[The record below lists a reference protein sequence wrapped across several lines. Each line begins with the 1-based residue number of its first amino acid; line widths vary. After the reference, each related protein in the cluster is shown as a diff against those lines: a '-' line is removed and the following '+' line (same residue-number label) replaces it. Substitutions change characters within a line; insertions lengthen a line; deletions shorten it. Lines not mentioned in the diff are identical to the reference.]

1 MKNVPNRVFVQ
12 VGELTDEEMRDADFW
27 ALEPTFSEE
36 RVFQTDIEFVRAD
49 VIKQE
54 IKRHMDKNN
63 DAGCELIINP
73 ENFDDKVWQTKT
85 DFNQDGYKNWVK
97 SAVAVLQNIYDD
109 IDGLIDDAKLYILGD
124 VINLLDCADVK
135 VKNGNK
141 EYIGVKQSPKVTF
154 PRVNIF
160 DEGSSYRR

>member
-1 MKNVPNRVFVQ
+1 MIIVNIRKEVSMETKKCEICGRELPVSDFSKSYKNRCRECVAR
-12 VGELTDEEMRDADFW
+12 LTREKRAADKH
-27 ALEPTFSEE
+27 S
-36 RVFQTDIEFVRAD
+36 
-49 VIKQE
+49 
-54 IKRHMDKNN
+54 

-73 ENFDDKVWQTKT
+73 QIFDEKVWQTET
-85 DFNQDGYKNWVK
+85 DFKDEEYRNWVK
-97 SAVAVLQNIYDD
+97 SAVAVLQNIYND
-109 IDGLIDDAKLYILGD
+109 IDGLIDDNKLYILGD

-154 PRVNIF
+154 PRVNEF